1 MLAKLNFVI
10 EPSESERLSIVVEM
24 SKNYGRYEMHKAAT
38 AIREIKEKLDD
49 LIMQTVFD
57 DEEDTPEYI
66 ALKKEAKK
74 MTEQYGI
81 DPEKW
86 YRDYKWTDKLNLLV
100 RAYGEQTGMFRP
112 LDDNDIMDTSD
123 VLVY

>member
-1 MLAKLNFVI
+1 MLARLNFVI
-10 EPSESERLSIVVEM
+10 EPSEPERLSVVVEM
-24 SKNYGRYEMHKAAT
+24 RENYGRYEMHKAAT
-38 AIREIKEKLDD
+38 AIKEIKENLDD

-100 RAYGEQTGMFRP
+100 RAYGEQTGMFR
-112 LDDNDIMDTSD
+112 LLNDSDIMDTSD